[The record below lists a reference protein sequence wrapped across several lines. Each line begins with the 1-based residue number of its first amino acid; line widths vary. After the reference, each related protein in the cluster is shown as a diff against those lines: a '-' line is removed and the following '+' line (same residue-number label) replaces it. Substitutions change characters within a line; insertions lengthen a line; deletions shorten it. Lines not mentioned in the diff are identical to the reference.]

1 MEKINEKEMPGQARH
16 DVQHDEIVLYQP
28 EGEVRL
34 EVRVEKET
42 VWLTQAQIAI
52 LFGIKRPAI
61 TKHLKNIYAS
71 RELERDTTCSI
82 LEHMGDD
89 SKRVYETK
97 YYNLDAILSVGYRVN
112 SKNATLFRRW
122 ANQVLKDYILK
133 GYAVNQRKI
142 ATDLQIA
149 DRLHEQRQL
158 IEGQGV
164 KLANVDTRLSA
175 VEQHIDFFVKAS
187 QTPTGGI
194 LATGTRFDGFVLV
207 ADLVKSAKRSV
218 VFIDPFATVDVL
230 KFAAMRSKG
239 ISATIYS
246 SRITPEFKG
255 ETQKRFD
262 EQESRLSAV
271 EQHIDFFVQS
281 AQSPTGGILATG
293 TRFDGFVLIA
303 DLVKTAKHSII
314 FIDPFATIE
323 VLKFAAMRNKGVK
336 AVIYSA
342 RITPE
347 FEAAKNLHN
356 KQYPGLDLKTMRT
369 IHDRFLLIDDTVY
382 HFGASFK
389 DMGNEMTAYSILN
402 FVTPEEVIAKVSE
415 SMKGR

>member
-1 MEKINEKEMPGQARH
+1 MGENKG
-16 DVQHDEIVLYQP
+16 EIVLYQP

-34 EVRVEKET
+34 EVRVENET
-42 VWLTQAQIAI
+42 VWLNRQQLAVLFNRDIKTIGKHIAN
-52 LFGIKRPAI
+52 A
-61 TKHLKNIYAS
+61 LKEECQDSVVAKFA
-71 RELERDTTCSI
+71 TTADDGKTYQV
-82 LEHMGDD
+82 EHYD
-89 SKRVYETK
+89 
-97 YYNLDAILSVGYRVN
+97 LDLILSVGYRVKSAN
-112 SKNATLFRRW
+112 GVKFRRW

-230 KFAAMRSKG
+230 KFAAMRARG
-239 ISATIYS
+239 VLATIYS
-246 SRITPEFKG
+246 PRITPEF
-255 ETQKRFD
+255 R
-262 EQESRLSAV
+262 A
-271 EQHIDFFVQS
+271 
-281 AQSPTGGILATG
+281 A
-293 TRFDGFVLIA
+293 A
-303 DLVKTAKHSII
+303 DLHK
-314 FIDPFATIE
+314 
-323 VLKFAAMRNKGVK
+323 
-336 AVIYSA
+336 
-342 RITPE
+342 
-347 FEAAKNLHN
+347 
-356 KQYPGLDLKTMRT
+356 KQYPGLELKTMRT
-369 IHDRFLLIDDTVY
+369 IHDRFLLIDETVY

-389 DMGNEMTAYSILN
+389 DMGNEMTAYSVLN
-402 FVTPEEVIAKVSE
+402 FVTPAEVIAKVSE
-415 SMKGR
+415 SMKNNSTHHHFSDP

>member
-1 MEKINEKEMPGQARH
+1 MEENKG
-16 DVQHDEIVLYQP
+16 EIVLYQP

-34 EVRVEKET
+34 EVRIENET
-42 VWLTQAQIAI
+42 VWLTQAQMVKLFDKDQSVIARHIKNVFNEGELQQEGNMQI
-52 LFGIKRPAI
+52 LHNTLSKFKP
-61 TKHLKNIYAS
+61 TTIYS
-71 RELERDTTCSI
+71 
-82 LEHMGDD
+82 
-89 SKRVYETK
+89 
-97 YYNLDAILSVGYRVN
+97 LDVIISVGYRVK
-112 SKNATLFRRW
+112 SFRGTQFRRW

-142 ATDLQIA
+142 ATDLQIT
-149 DRLHEQRQL
+149 DRLQEQRQL
-158 IEGQGV
+158 IEQQGSR
-164 KLANVDTRLSA
+164 LENVD
-175 VEQHIDFFVKAS
+175 I
-187 QTPTGGI
+187 
-194 LATGTRFDGFVLV
+194 
-207 ADLVKSAKRSV
+207 
-218 VFIDPFATVDVL
+218 
-230 KFAAMRSKG
+230 
-239 ISATIYS
+239 
-246 SRITPEFKG
+246 
-255 ETQKRFD
+255 
-262 EQESRLSAV
+262 RLSAV

-281 AQSPTGGILATG
+281 TQTPTGGILATG

-303 DLVKTAKHSII
+303 DLVKSAKYSVI

-415 SMKGR
+415 SMKKTPPA